1 MASPTV
7 SWKRG
12 STFAASVTYTPGA
25 GDPQDLSGVTVLCSV
40 MDHRENRYPLV
51 VSTLPGNLS
60 FNILYPGDTSEW
72 AVGTAAL
79 DYKCLENGVVFYS
92 TTARFTIDPQITL

>member
-25 GDPQDLSGVTVLCSV
+25 GDPSDLSGVTVLCSV
-40 MDHRENRYPLV
+40 MDHRETRYPLV
-51 VSTLPGNLS
+51 VSILPGNLS
-60 FNILYPGDTSEW
+60 FNILYTGDTSEW